1 MRPCEVMRISFSSMV
16 ADSVRGR
23 STLWYRSISAAG
35 TVVARIAGA
44 RDSQGEEEVAAAG
57 GRAGRLAAAGAKTLD
72 ATNKTRARR
81 TRNRLFIFLGRGK
94 IGMV

>member
-1 MRPCEVMRISFSSMV
+1 MV

-35 TVVARIAGA
+35 AGA
-44 RDSQGEEEVAAAG
+44 R
-57 GRAGRLAAAGAKTLD
+57 RPAGRRGTGFDRGRRRLRRQGQRQGTGGWVAAAGAKTLD
-72 ATNKTRARR
+72 GANDTGAGR

>member
-1 MRPCEVMRISFSSMV
+1 MRISFSSMV

-23 STLWYRSISAAG
+23 STLWYRSISASG

-72 ATNKTRARR
+72 GANDTGARR
-81 TRNRLFIFLGRGK
+81 TQNFCFYIWNGRDSTAGEGK
-94 IGMV
+94 V